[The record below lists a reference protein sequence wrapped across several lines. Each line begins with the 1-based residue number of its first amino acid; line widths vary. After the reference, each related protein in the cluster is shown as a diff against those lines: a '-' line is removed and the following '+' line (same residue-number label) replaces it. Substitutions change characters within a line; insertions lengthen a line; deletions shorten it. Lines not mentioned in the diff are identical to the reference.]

1 MRMCDCTYE
10 GVCLDGSFAKEKS
23 WSPKGVSCLV
33 LEAWST
39 AICDKPLKL
48 RMSISFHGL
57 P

>member
-23 WSPKGVSCLV
+23 WSPKGMSCLV

-39 AICDKPLKL
+39 AICDKPLQL